1 MRWSWCGK
9 CSHSAGVLQV
19 GSVLQQPRQVG
30 WCLHLLPLKAGFA
43 RFTERPGGVVQVSQ
57 HLRAV
62 EVEQYLELRRF
73 QAGPVGSLVKKP
85 LASGPG
91 L

>member
-1 MRWSWCGK
+1 M
-9 CSHSAGVLQV
+9 LQV

-30 WCLHLLPLKAGFA
+30 RHLHLLPPKACFA
-43 RFTERPGGVVQVSQ
+43 RFTEGSGGVVQVSQ

-73 QAGPVGSLVKKP
+73 QAGPVGGLVKKP